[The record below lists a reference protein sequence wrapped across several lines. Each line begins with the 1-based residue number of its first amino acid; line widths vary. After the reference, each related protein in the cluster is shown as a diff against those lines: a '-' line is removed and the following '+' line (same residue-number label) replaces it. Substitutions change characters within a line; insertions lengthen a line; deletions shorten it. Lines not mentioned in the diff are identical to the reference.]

1 LYCWGVFVYMNEKYL
16 GEITYV
22 ISDKSNPI
30 VLGID
35 EQTGLA
41 VSLVSAKKFLPLD
54 VLLEI
59 KNVVDLSI
67 SYWEKCTDNIDDIN
81 NILLEKHIEQYMVMF
96 NKEKSVKKI
105 TVSHL
110 YIMTDT
116 KNGFHK
122 IGISKEPKYR
132 ESTLQSEKPSIL
144 LIWSSPVAI
153 ENVNKIEAILH
164 EKFSSKRIRG
174 EWFDLCDD
182 DIYFIKNSF
191 QNLLIVE

>member
-1 LYCWGVFVYMNEKYL
+1 MKKKYFGENTFV
-16 GEITYV
+16 ITHN
-22 ISDKSNPI
+22 SKPI
-30 VLGID
+30 ILGID

-41 VSLVSAKKFLPLD
+41 ISLLSAKKFLSLD

-59 KNVVDLSI
+59 KNIVDLSI
-67 SYWEKCTDNIDDIN
+67 LYWEKCDDNIDYIN
-81 NILLEKHIEQYMVMF
+81 NTILEKQIEEYRTMF
-96 NKEKSVKKI
+96 NCVKSVKKN

>member
-1 LYCWGVFVYMNEKYL
+1 MNEKYL

-96 NKEKSVKKI
+96 NKEKTVKKI

-122 IGISKEPKYR
+122 IGISKEPKHR

-144 LIWSSPVAI
+144 LIWSSPVPI
-153 ENVNKIEAILH
+153 KNVNKIEAILH

-174 EWFDLCDD
+174 EWFDLSDD